1 MTNSIIG
8 DYSNGW
14 LTFKLGDYRCS
25 ASYLNRT
32 PEDILDACINFYKT
46 SHPQVVKIDEEELGE
61 TILIIDRTCC
71 IIKDDKCYWFDYE
84 FSAHYVAQAIVNDI
98 IKDIDKIVDEFYCGL
113 YGSKRQATK
122 RLTYKYRHLN
132 KLIKEGYWW
141 IKSIN

>member
-32 PEDILDACINFYKT
+32 PENILDACINFYKT

-84 FSAHYVAQAIVNDI
+84 YSAHYVAQAIVGDV